1 MTDHDSYG
9 SLKLTEASRPVLK
22 GEQQVML
29 RTLAEGKRASG
40 SRKAG
45 GKPGGKPSAA
55 GGLEGRANER
65 WERLRTWRAAVAKEH
80 GIPAYVVFH
89 DATLA
94 EIARAQPANEEELG
108 MISGVGVRK
117 LKRYGEELLEILRQG

>member
-1 MTDHDSYG
+1 MTDHDSNG

-29 RTLAEGKRASG
+29 HTLAECKRASG
-40 SRKAG
+40 TRRSG
-45 GKPGGKPSAA
+45 SKPAAA

-65 WERLRTWRAAVAKEH
+65 WERLRAWRAGVSKEH
-80 GIPAYVVFH
+80 GVPAYVVFH

-108 MISGVGVRK
+108 MISGVGARK
-117 LKRYGEELLEILRQG
+117 LKRYGEELLQVLRQD